1 MPNGWRVLSRG
12 CRSIEMLNSN
22 EKKRGFR
29 LESIELY
36 NWGTFNK
43 KIYKLHIEG
52 DNGLLT
58 GDIGSGKSTVVD
70 AITTLLVPHQKIT
83 YNKAAGST
91 AKERTLYSYI
101 AGEYKNS
108 VDEDSGSSKAI
119 ALRDS
124 KNYTV
129 LLARF
134 ENSYANEIVTVAQF
148 FWLTQGT
155 RQPNKMFIV
164 SSEILSIEEHFIKFS
179 TIKTLKKEL
188 KSIKGTD
195 VYNAFKEYSQQFRR
209 KVKIQSEQAMNLF
222 YQTVSMKSVGNL
234 TSFVRSHMLESSGVD
249 EKIDELCHNFNEL
262 NHAHNTVLRAKKQ
275 MEMLKPIISDAS
287 KYHINLKAKKSKER
301 LRELLSAYF
310 AQSKVELIDK
320 RLASLS
326 IDKQK
331 SDSKIRD
338 NTQVL
343 EELEETRF
351 ELKDELNRSGGD
363 KIIGLSKEILRLDR
377 VRDSRKRVHENYHK
391 FSKMLNLPTV
401 STQHTF
407 LTNLNSVKEQM
418 EEIEEKKEQLNIQ
431 KSLQE
436 RIISDR
442 EEHKRSLSMEISFL
456 EKRKSNIPKQNSD
469 IRDQIASELNIK
481 LPFVGELLRVNDKAW
496 EGAIERVLRPFALS
510 LLVDEGNYSKVSRY
524 IDKTNLKGRV
534 VYLRVM
540 KSKNASLPPL
550 LENSVVEKIDI
561 QHNTPFYEW
570 LEQEVYR
577 RFDYA
582 CVENMSEFRRVKRAL
597 SKNGQIKSSLIR
609 HEKDD
614 RFRVDDKRRYVLGW
628 ENKEKLVAL
637 KSDMSKI
644 ESDLLPLVKAL
655 KMIKSKIAEIDSFR
669 DTLRD
674 LLHFE
679 DFEQIDWYSV
689 AKKIEELKRQKEEIE
704 SSSDIIKTLEA
715 SLKKI
720 EEQHR
725 EKRQELN
732 QLHQKQGKIASDI
745 EKFNSEKEES
755 LELYASQKDR
765 VDKYALELKSY
776 LKSEDI
782 VKLELHTIKKD
793 EQGIREFIQKEI
805 DSLSRKIDRSTQ
817 KITSNMQSYIK
828 EFPTFTKDVD
838 ASTASISDFEKMFNS
853 LKKDDLPKYEKKFKK
868 LFREGTI
875 QHFLSLK
882 TRLEEEENAISKKIH
897 LINASLKSIEYS
909 TGTYIELSMSKSID
923 SDIREFKEDLRQALS
938 GTVGGDDSYD
948 ESKFLQVKKIIER
961 LTGRVNLVDVDKK
974 WRKKV
979 SDVRNWF
986 SFGAN
991 ENYLGDGS
999 LKEYYS
1005 DSSGKSGGQKEKL
1018 AYTVLASSIAFAY
1031 GLEENSS
1038 KSFRFVM
1045 IDEAFGK
1052 GSDDSTKYGL
1062 ELFKK
1067 LNLQLLVITPIQKI
1081 NIIEPY
1087 ISTIHFV
1094 HNKDGM
1100 DSSVIGLS
1108 IEEYLE
1114 GKK

>member
-1 MPNGWRVLSRG
+1 
-12 CRSIEMLNSN
+12 MLNSD
-22 EKKRGFR
+22 ETKRGFR
-29 LESIELY
+29 LKSIELY

-43 KIYKLHIEG
+43 KIYTLNIEG
-52 DNGLLT
+52 ENGLLT

-101 AGEYKNS
+101 VGEYKNTI
-108 VDEDSGSSKAI
+108 DEGMGSSKAI
-119 ALRDS
+119 SLRDT

-134 ENSYANEIVTVAQF
+134 ENSYSNEVVTVAQF

-155 RQPNKMFIV
+155 RQPNKMFVV

-179 TIKTLKKEL
+179 TIKSLKKEL
-188 KSIKGTD
+188 KSLKGTD
-195 VYNAFKEYSQQFRR
+195 VFNSFKEYSQQFRR
-209 KVKIQSEQAMNLF
+209 LVKIGSEQALNLF

-275 MEMLKPIISDAS
+275 MEMLKPIIADAS
-287 KYHINLKAKKSKER
+287 KYRTNLQSKKSKER
-301 LRELLSAYF
+301 LRELLSSYF
-310 AQSKVELIDK
+310 AKSKIELIEQ
-320 RLASLS
+320 RLSALQ
-326 IDKQK
+326 IERQK
-331 SDSKIRD
+331 SDSKIKQNSQLLD
-338 NTQVL
+338 
-343 EELEETRF
+343 ELEERRF

-363 KIIGLSKEILRLDR
+363 KIIGLTKEISRLDMR
-377 VRDSRKRVHENYHK
+377 RDAKKRVHENYHK
-391 FSKMLNLPTV
+391 FSKQLNLPTV
-401 STQHTF
+401 SSEHTF
-407 LTNLNSVKEQM
+407 LTNLNRVQEQM
-418 EEIEEKKEQLNIQ
+418 EGIEEQKEQLHNQ

-436 RIISDR
+436 SFISDKER
-442 EEHKRSLSMEISFL
+442 QKRALSTEIGFL
-456 EKRKSNIPKQNSD
+456 QKRKSNIPKQNSD
-469 IRDQIASELNIK
+469 IRDQIATELNIE

-510 LLVDEGNYSKVSRY
+510 LLVDEADYSKVSKY
-524 IDKTNLKGRV
+524 IDQTNLKGRI

-540 KSKNASLPPL
+540 KSKSASLPL
-550 LENSVVEKIDI
+550 LVENSLVEKLDI
-561 QHNTPFYEW
+561 QHNTPFYTW
-570 LEQEVYR
+570 LEQELYR
-577 RFDYA
+577 RFDYS
-582 CVENMSEFRRVKRAL
+582 CVETLTEFRRFKRAL
-597 SKNGQIKSSLIR
+597 TQNGQIKSSLVR

-614 RFRVDDKRRYVLGW
+614 RFRVDDRRRFVLGW
-628 ENKEKLVAL
+628 ENREKLLAL
-637 KSDMSKI
+637 KSDLSRIEEQIKPLKEELKGLKEQQKKI
-644 ESDLLPLVKAL
+644 DTL
-655 KMIKSKIAEIDSFR
+655 R

-704 SSSDIIKTLEA
+704 KSSDIIKTLEDA
-715 SLKKI
+715 LKKV
-720 EEQHR
+720 EENHR
-725 EKRQELN
+725 QKRQELN

-745 EKFNSEKEES
+745 EKFEREKEES
-755 LELYASQKDR
+755 TELYEAKKEMLEQ
-765 VDKYALELKSY
+765 YAVELKSY
-776 LKSEDI
+776 LKEEKI
-782 VKLELHTIKKD
+782 LKLELHTIKKD
-793 EQGIREFIQKEI
+793 EQRIRESIQKQI
-805 DSLSRKIDRSTQ
+805 DSLARKIDRSTQ

-838 ASTASISDFEKMFNS
+838 ASTSSIGEFEKMYQT

-875 QHFLSLK
+875 QHFLTLK
-882 TRLEEEENAISKKIH
+882 TRLEEEENAISKKIR
-897 LINASLKSIEYS
+897 LINDSLKSIEYS
-909 TGTYIELSMSKSID
+909 SGTYIELSMAKSID
-923 SDIREFKEDLRQALS
+923 SDIREFKEDIKQALS

-961 LTGRVNLVDVDKK
+961 FNGRVNLVDVDKK

-979 SDVRNWF
+979 TDVRNWF

-1031 GLEENSS
+1031 GLEENST

-1087 ISTIHFV
+1087 ISSIHFV
-1094 HNKDGM
+1094 HNHEGM
-1100 DSSVIGLS
+1100 DSSVVGLS
-1108 IEEYLE
+1108 VEEYLE
-1114 GKK
+1114 GKSAKVSSRVVEECV

>member
-1 MPNGWRVLSRG
+1 VLS
-12 CRSIEMLNSN
+12 SN
-22 EKKRGFR
+22 EKNRGFR
-29 LESIELY
+29 LDSIELY

-43 KIYKLHIEG
+43 KIYTLNIEG
-52 DNGLLT
+52 ENGLLT

-101 AGEYKNS
+101 VGEYKNT
-108 VDEDSGSSKAI
+108 VDEGMGNSKAI
-119 ALRDS
+119 SLRDS

-134 ENSYANEIVTVAQF
+134 ENSYSNEVVTVAQF

-155 RQPNKMFIV
+155 RQPNKMFVV

-179 TIKTLKKEL
+179 TIKSLKKEL
-188 KSIKGTD
+188 KSIRGTS
-195 VYNAFKEYSQQFRR
+195 VFNSFKEYSQQFRR
-209 KVKIQSEQAMNLF
+209 GVKIQSEQAMNLF

-234 TSFVRSHMLESSGVD
+234 TSFVRRHMLENSGVD

-275 MEMLKPIISDAS
+275 MEMLKPIVADAS
-287 KYHINLKAKKSKER
+287 NYRINLKAKKAKEK
-301 LRELLSAYF
+301 LRELLSSYF
-310 AQSKVELIDK
+310 AKSKVELIEQ
-320 RLASLS
+320 RLTSLD

-331 SDSKIRD
+331 SDSKIRQ
-338 NTQVL
+338 NSQLL
-343 EELEETRF
+343 EELEERRF

-363 KIIGLSKEILRLDR
+363 KIIGLTKEISRQNMLRDTK
-377 VRDSRKRVHENYHK
+377 KRVHENYHE
-391 FSKMLNLPTV
+391 FSKVLNLPTV
-401 STQHTF
+401 SSEHTF
-407 LTNLNSVKEQM
+407 LTNLNRVQEQM
-418 EEIEEKKEQLNIQ
+418 EGIEEQKEQFQSQ

-436 RIISDR
+436 SFISDKER
-442 EEHKRSLSMEISFL
+442 QKKILSTEIEFL
-456 EKRKSNIPKQNSD
+456 QKRKSNIPKQNSD
-469 IRDQIASELNIK
+469 IRDQIATELDIE
-481 LPFVGELLRVNDKAW
+481 LPFVGELLRVNDKVW

-510 LLVDEGNYSKVSRY
+510 LLVDEKNYTKVSRY
-524 IDKTNLKGRV
+524 IDKTNLKGRI
-534 VYLRVM
+534 VYLKVM
-540 KSKNASLPPL
+540 QSKSVSLPL
-550 LENSVVEKIDI
+550 LVENSLVEKVDI
-561 QHNTPFYEW
+561 RHNTPFYGW
-570 LEQEVYR
+570 LEQELHR
-577 RFDYA
+577 RFDYS
-582 CVENMSEFRRVKRAL
+582 CVETMTEFRRFKRAL
-597 SKNGQIKSSLIR
+597 SKNGQIKSSLVR

-628 ENKEKLVAL
+628 ENQEKLLAL
-637 KSDMSKI
+637 KSDLIKL
-644 ESDLLPLVKAL
+644 ENQLLPLIRELRVTKGRL
-655 KMIKSKIAEIDSFR
+655 QEIDSSR

-674 LLHFE
+674 LLHFKE
-679 DFEQIDWYSV
+679 FEQIDWYSI
-689 AKKIEELKRQKEEIE
+689 AKKIEELKQQKEEIE
-704 SSSDIIKTLEA
+704 SSSNIIKTLEDT
-715 SLKKI
+715 LKKVEI
-720 EEQHR
+720 QQR
-725 EKRQELN
+725 QKQQELN
-732 QLHQKQGKIASDI
+732 GLHQKQGKIASDI
-745 EKFNSEKEES
+745 EKFESEKEES
-755 LELYASQKDR
+755 IELYESKKEILEQ
-765 VDKYALELKSY
+765 YALELKSY
-776 LKSEDI
+776 LKEEKI
-782 VKLELHTIKKD
+782 LKIELSTIKKD
-793 EQGIREFIQKEI
+793 EQRIRESIQKQI

-838 ASTASISDFEKMFNS
+838 ASTSSISEFEKMFSS

-875 QHFLSLK
+875 QHFLTLK
-882 TRLEEEENAISKKIH
+882 TRLEEEENAISKKIR
-897 LINASLKSIEYS
+897 LINNSLKSIEYS
-909 TGTYIELSMSKSID
+909 SGTYIELSMAKSID
-923 SDIREFKEDLRQALS
+923 SDIREFKEDLKQALS

-961 LTGRVNLVDVDKK
+961 FNGRVNLVDVDKK

-979 SDVRNWF
+979 TDVRNWF

-1031 GLEENSS
+1031 GLEENST

-1087 ISTIHFV
+1087 ISSIHFV
-1094 HNKDGM
+1094 HNHEGM
-1100 DSSVIGLS
+1100 DSSVVGLS
-1108 IEEYLE
+1108 VEEYLE
-1114 GKK
+1114 GKG

>member
-1 MPNGWRVLSRG
+1 
-12 CRSIEMLNSN
+12 MLNN
-22 EKKRGFR
+22 EEESRGFR
-29 LESIELY
+29 LKNIELY

-43 KIYKLHIEG
+43 KIYTLDMGRE
-52 DNGLLT
+52 NGLLT

-101 AGEYKNS
+101 VGEYKNT
-108 VDEDSGSSKAI
+108 VDEGMGSSKAI
-119 ALRDS
+119 SLRDT

-134 ENSYANEIVTVAQF
+134 ENAYLNEVVTVAQF

-155 RQPNKMFIV
+155 RQPNKMFVV
-164 SSEILSIEEHFIKFS
+164 STEILSIEEHFIKFG
-179 TIKTLKKEL
+179 TIKSLKKEL

-195 VYNAFKEYSQQFRR
+195 VFNAFKDYSQKFRR
-209 KVKIQSEQAMNLF
+209 LVRIGSEQAMNLF

-262 NHAHNTVLRAKKQ
+262 NHAHNTVLRAKRQ
-275 MEMLKPIISDAS
+275 MEMLKPIIADAS
-287 KYHINLKAKKSKER
+287 KYQINTKAKKGKEK
-301 LRELLSAYF
+301 LREILSSYF
-310 AQSKVELIDK
+310 AKSRFELIEQ
-320 RLASLS
+320 RLKALH

-331 SDSKIRD
+331 SDSKIKQ
-338 NTQVL
+338 NSQEI
-343 EELEETRF
+343 EELEERRF

-363 KIIGLSKEILRLDR
+363 KIIGLTKEISRQSRL
-377 VRDSRKRVHENYHK
+377 RDSKKRVHESYHK
-391 FSKMLNLPTV
+391 FSKVLNLPTV
-401 STQHTF
+401 SSEHTF
-407 LTNLNSVKEQM
+407 LTNLNKIEEQMKNIEGKKEKLRSEIGLQEQFINQKEQQKKGVST
-418 EEIEEKKEQLNIQ
+418 EIAF
-431 KSLQE
+431 LQ
-436 RIISDR
+436 R
-442 EEHKRSLSMEISFL
+442 
-456 EKRKSNIPKQNSD
+456 RKSNIPKQNSD
-469 IRDQIASELNIK
+469 IRDQIAKELKIE
-481 LPFVGELLRVNDKAW
+481 LPFVGELLRVNDKSW

-510 LLVDEGNYSKVSRY
+510 LLVDEANYTQVSRY

-534 VYLRVM
+534 VYLRVLQPK
-540 KSKNASLPPL
+540 KSSLPPL
-550 LENSVVEKIDI
+550 IENSLVEKIDI
-561 QHNTPFYEW
+561 KDNTPFYAW
-570 LEQEVYR
+570 LEHELYR
-577 RFDYA
+577 RFDYS
-582 CVENMSEFRRVKRAL
+582 CVETLTEFRRFKRAL
-597 SKNGQIKSSLIR
+597 SKNGQIKSSLVR

-614 RFRVDDKRRYVLGW
+614 RFRVDDTRRYVLGW
-628 ENKEKLVAL
+628 ENQEKLLAL
-637 KSDMSKI
+637 R
-644 ESDLLPLVKAL
+644 SDLLKIENQLLPLFRELRATKEKA
-655 KMIKSKIAEIDSFR
+655 KEIDSSR

-679 DFEQIDWYSV
+679 EFEQIDWYSV
-689 AKKIEELKRQKEEIE
+689 AKKIEDLKEQKEAIE
-704 SSSDIIKTLEA
+704 SSSDIIKTLED
-715 SLKKI
+715 SLKKL
-720 EEQHR
+720 EEEHSS
-725 EKRQELN
+725 KRKMLN
-732 QLHQKQGKIASDI
+732 QLHQKQGKIGSDI
-745 EKFNSEKEES
+745 EKFESEKEES
-755 LELYASQKDR
+755 IELYDSKKELLEQYS
-765 VDKYALELKSY
+765 VELKSY
-776 LKSEDI
+776 LKEENI
-782 VKLELHTIKKD
+782 LKVELHTIKKD
-793 EQGIREFIQKEI
+793 EQRIRESIQKEI
-805 DSLSRKIDRSTQ
+805 DSLSGKIERSSQ

-838 ASTASISDFEKMFNS
+838 ASTSSIREFEKMFNA

-875 QHFLSLK
+875 QHFLTLK
-882 TRLEEEENAISKKIH
+882 TRLEEEENAISKKIR
-897 LINASLKSIEYS
+897 LINNSLKSIEYS
-909 TGTYIELSMSKSID
+909 SGTYIELSMAKTID
-923 SDIREFKEDLRQALS
+923 SDIREFKEDLKQALS

-961 LTGRVNLVDVDKK
+961 FNGRVNLVDVDKK

-979 SDVRNWF
+979 TDVRNWF

-1031 GLEENSS
+1031 GLEENST

-1087 ISTIHFV
+1087 ISSIHFV
-1094 HNKDGM
+1094 HNHEGM
-1100 DSSVIGLS
+1100 DSSVVGLS
-1108 IEEYLE
+1108 IGEYLE
-1114 GKK
+1114 GKRS